1 MRRETKRKSMVAII
15 NYGLGNLTSIK
26 NMFRRLGIEATITGD
41 PETIRSASKL
51 LLPGVGHFK
60 RGMENLH
67 NSGLKNLL
75 DELVLVDKKPILGIC
90 LGAQLMTR
98 HSEEGDVEGLGW
110 VDANTVRFDQSKDA
124 AMKVPHMGWSD
135 ITTAGANPLWSNLP
149 ADPRFYFVHTYHFL
163 FDEKSEV
170 SATCTYSYD
179 FVCAFQKENIYG
191 TQFHPEK
198 SHKFGMKVLEN
209 FNKL

>member
-1 MRRETKRKSMVAII
+1 MIAII

-26 NMFRRLGIEATITGD
+26 NMCKRLGIEATITSE
-41 PETIRSASKL
+41 PKVMRESSKL

-60 RGMENLH
+60 KGMENLH
-67 NSGLKNLL
+67 DSGLKPLL
-75 DELVLVDKKPILGIC
+75 DELVLIEKKPVLGIC
-90 LGAQLMTR
+90 LGAQLMTK
-98 HSEEGDVEGLGW
+98 HSEEGNVDGLGW
-110 VDANTVRFDQSKDA
+110 VDAATVRFDPSQDKT
-124 AMKVPHMGWSD
+124 MKVPHMGWSN
-135 ITTAGANPLWSNLP
+135 ITTTGNNPLWLNLP
-149 ADPRFYFVHTYHFL
+149 VDPRFYFVHTYHFL
-163 FDEKSEV
+163 FSEAKEI
-170 SATCTYSYD
+170 SATCHYGYD

>member
-1 MRRETKRKSMVAII
+1 MVAII

-26 NMFRRLGIEATITGD
+26 NMCRRLGIEATITAE
-41 PETIRSASKL
+41 PEAIRKASKL
-51 LLPGVGHFK
+51 ILPGVGHFK

-67 NSGLKNLL
+67 NSGLKGLL
-75 DELVLVDKKPILGIC
+75 DELVLVEKKPILGIC
-90 LGAQLMTR
+90 LGAQLMTK

-124 AMKVPHMGWSD
+124 TMKVPHMGWTD
-135 ITTAGANPLWSNLP
+135 VITMGSNQLWSNLP
-149 ADPRFYFVHTYHFL
+149 AEPRFYFVHTYHFV
-163 FDEKSEV
+163 FTDKSEI
-170 SATCTYSYD
+170 SATCNHSYD
-179 FVCAFQKENIYG
+179 FVCAFQKGNIYG

-209 FNKL
+209 FNTL